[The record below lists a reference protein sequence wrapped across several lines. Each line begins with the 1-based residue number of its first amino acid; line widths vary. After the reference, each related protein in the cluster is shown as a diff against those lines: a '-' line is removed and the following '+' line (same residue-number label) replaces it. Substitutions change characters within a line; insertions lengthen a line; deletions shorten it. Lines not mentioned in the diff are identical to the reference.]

1 MSRVLFAVSLVLLA
15 VAVILIGHATRYE
28 YYSVVGPSWNMRA
41 ATEVDVRRVDRWT
54 GAAQVWVC
62 RDIDTSRLANVP
74 PPPSRPPDF
83 GNPES
88 TDAVA
93 RTGQYY
99 VALSMWRSAF
109 PSVNAQNLHF
119 TKPVCGWEPAR

>member
-15 VAVILIGHATRYE
+15 AAAMAIGQSTRYQ
-28 YYSVVGPSWNMRA
+28 YYSVVGPSWNVRA

-54 GAAQVWVC
+54 GTPQVWVC
-62 RDIDTSRLANVP
+62 RDVDTSHLASVP
-74 PPPSRPPDF
+74 PPPNRPPDF
-83 GNPES
+83 GSPES
-88 TDAVA
+88 TEAVA

-109 PSVNAQNLHF
+109 PGVNAQNLRF
-119 TKPVCGWEPAR
+119 TKPVCGWETAR

>member
-1 MSRVLFAVSLVLLA
+1 MSRVLFAVSLILLA
-15 VAVILIGHATRYE
+15 AALIVIGQTTRYQ
-28 YYSVVGPSWNMRA
+28 YYSVAGPSWNVRA
-41 ATEVDVRRVDRWT
+41 ATEVDARRIDRWT
-54 GAAQVWVC
+54 GAPQVWVC
-62 RDIDTSRLANVP
+62 RDVDTTRLANVP
-74 PPPSRPPDF
+74 PPPSRPPDS

-88 TDAVA
+88 TEAVA

-119 TKPVCGWEPAR
+119 TTPVCGWERAR